1 MSLHVRESLAAVL
14 VVLAAT
20 ACDHASTNPGSGS
33 IQFSRSISLPDAQS
47 LLQTGPA
54 RVDVGL
60 IPGTLVARRVA
71 IETTDELARPEEV
84 RSRINAIS
92 ATADQGTVTLELGG
106 LKVGFNSSTQ
116 FRPDD
121 GDSHEHDARMLDG
134 GGTTLA
140 DFVAR
145 VQADLAAGRHPA
157 VKARRAPPATPQAPG
172 DATFLATELRRDQ
185 DNEHPR
191 ISLNVTGANLVT
203 SPTSPPDAVLKL
215 LGMSIELRVSD
226 GTTRLQ
232 AQNPEVEGERDFEG
246 MVRSVDQTANTVTL
260 ADGTVI
266 HIVSGT
272 EVDAREGD
280 DDEHLASLT
289 EVQAALAASRA
300 VKAEGEGLVTAASP
314 LTLDAV
320 KIEFEAE
327 ELPASQP

>member
-92 ATADQGTVTLELGG
+92 A
-106 LKVGFNSSTQ
+106 S
-116 FRPDD
+116 
-121 GDSHEHDARMLDG
+121 
-134 GGTTLA
+134 
-140 DFVAR
+140 
-145 VQADLAAGRHPA
+145 
-157 VKARRAPPATPQAPG
+157 RA
-172 DATFLATELRRDQ
+172 
-185 DNEHPR
+185 
-191 ISLNVTGANLVT
+191 T
-203 SPTSPPDAVLKL
+203 SPTSPPAAVLKL
-215 LGMSIELRVSD
+215 LAMSIELRVSD

-280 DDEHLASLT
+280 DDEHLASLA

-300 VKAEGEGLVTAASP
+300 VKAEGEGLVTGASP

-327 ELPASQP
+327 EPPASQP